1 MDIRMRFAPSCRD
14 APVSLGGIAIAMD
27 EGRDAVHAAEGELQ
41 KTFPV
46 TARFKPIR
54 PSDADNPPSFPAM
67 KPFCPSHATILKQS
81 RPRLFA

>member
-54 PSDADNPPSFPAM
+54 PSDADNPLHS
-67 KPFCPSHATILKQS
+67 
-81 RPRLFA
+81 PR

>member
-1 MDIRMRFAPSCRD
+1 MRFAPSCRD
-14 APVSLGGIAIAMD
+14 APVSLGGIAIATD

-81 RPRLFA
+81 RPRLFG

>member
-1 MDIRMRFAPSCRD
+1 MRFAPSCRD

-46 TARFKPIR
+46 TASK
-54 PSDADNPPSFPAM
+54 PSDADNPLHS
-67 KPFCPSHATILKQS
+67 
-81 RPRLFA
+81 PR